1 MLGAIKIVCGKTGAE
16 DENFEDDEEENRF
29 TFDASETAEGDVP
42 FYWSPVLQRSFRA
55 ELEKSVTYR
64 YPT

>member
-16 DENFEDDEEENRF
+16 EESFEDDEEENRF
-29 TFDASETAEGDVP
+29 TFDASETTEGDVP

-55 ELEKSVTYR
+55 ELEK
-64 YPT
+64 